1 MLTADWLVEWIN
13 EYHCPLNFNGCLW
26 STSPAGLDP
35 AIIFGPSNLPHFL
48 KFACCFLP
56 QDLCTWHFLCLE
68 HVPSLSLCLSLNQ
81 LTLIWLSAHSVPR
94 LSQSLLLWVH
104 LVRLQSLQ
112 ASDALPHFTY
122 SALLECRLLQGA
134 CPDSFFPPASLTCS
148 RRARASPTQALVT
161 ILVFICPASAGLIW
175 CRVGLTKSLWEE
187 EEIDSS
193 QVLGLRPRD
202 PHRAMG
208 GSKEVRLGVKQNVLA
223 SVFLSVQWVL
233 GGFAEIKI
241 HKDKDLGPACLLTF

>member
-1 MLTADWLVEWIN
+1 MLTADWLVEWII

-35 AIIFGPSNLPHFL
+35 AIIFGPSDLPHFL

-56 QDLCTWHFLCLE
+56 QDLRTWHFLCLE
-68 HVPSLSLCLSLNQ
+68 HVPFLSLCLSLNQ
-81 LTLIWLSAHSVPR
+81 LILIC
-94 LSQSLLLWVH
+94 LLCAQVKSESFAMGSSSSPPESSGLWCPSPLH
-104 LVRLQSLQ
+104 LQ
-112 ASDALPHFTY
+112 P
-122 SALLECRLLQGA
+122 LLECHLLQGA
-134 CPDSFFPPASLTCS
+134 CPDSFSPPASLTCS
-148 RRARASPTQALVT
+148 CRTRASPIQALVT
-161 ILVFICPASAGLIW
+161 ILVFICPASEGLIW
-175 CRVGLTKSLWEE
+175 SKVGLMQSLWEE

-208 GSKEVRLGVKQNVLA
+208 GSKEVRLGVKRNVLA